1 MGVNLSKV
9 DVSSPL
15 IADYDSVFSEKLTQE
30 LLLRYN
36 SEETY
41 MEHYLGIPVKKG
53 LFKSPLR
60 KDNTP
65 TCAFFNNRSLC
76 FFKFRISI
84 FFYTR
89 FINWKV
95 NIFFYSIVIS
105 NNF

>member
-9 DVSSPL
+9 DVSSPPL

-53 LFKSPLR
+53 YLSPHLE
-60 KDNTP
+60 KIILLHVH
-65 TCAFFNNRSLC
+65 F
-76 FFKFRISI
+76 
-84 FFYTR
+84 
-89 FINWKV
+89 
-95 NIFFYSIVIS
+95 
-105 NNF
+105 

>member
-9 DVSSPL
+9 DVSSPPL

-41 MEHYLGIPVKKG
+41 MEHYLGIPVKKW

-65 TCAFFNNRSLC
+65 TCAFFRDSAGRLV
-76 FFKFRISI
+76 FKDFRGEPL
-84 FFYTR
+84 
-89 FINWKV
+89 KLPPH
-95 NIFFYSIVIS
+95 IVIYDV
-105 NNF
+105 NK